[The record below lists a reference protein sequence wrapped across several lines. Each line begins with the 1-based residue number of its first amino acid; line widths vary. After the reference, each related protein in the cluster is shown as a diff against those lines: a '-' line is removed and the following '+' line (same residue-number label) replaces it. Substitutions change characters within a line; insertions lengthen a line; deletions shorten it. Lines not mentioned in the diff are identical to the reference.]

1 MGELLRPPPPRS
13 ARERLAAR
21 WAAVTPAR
29 VASGAGAVLL
39 VAVTAWWLLR
49 PGRLPVE
56 ATLPR
61 APTTAA
67 RSAVATTSGRAAGD
81 AATTTVAPGATTTAA
96 PIVVQAAGAVAR
108 PGVYRLPPG
117 ARVADLVDAAGGPT
131 ADAAVEEVALAAR
144 LADGQR
150 VVVPRVGDPTTV
162 ATAPTGAG
170 PGATGATGASGASG
184 ASGGPL
190 DLNAASAADLD
201 RLPGVGPA
209 TATAIVRYREQHGPF
224 TSVEQLGEVPGI
236 GPAKLD
242 ALRPLVTVTP

>member
-61 APTTAA
+61 ASTTAA
-67 RSAVATTSGRAAGD
+67 TRTAAGPP
-81 AATTTVAPGATTTAA
+81 AAGAATPATGAATGPAAPAPTTTVAEL
-96 PIVVQAAGAVAR
+96 IVVQAAGAVLR
-108 PGVYRLPPG
+108 PGVYRLAVG
-117 ARVADLVDAAGGPT
+117 ARVADLVDAAGGP
-131 ADAAVEEVALAAR
+131 APDAAVEEVSLAAR

-150 VVVPRVGDPTTV
+150 VVVPRLGDPTTV
-162 ATAPTGAG
+162 PAAPAGTAPAAAGTTTGQ
-170 PGATGATGASGASG
+170 
-184 ASGGPL
+184 L
-190 DLNAASAADLD
+190 DLNAATAADLD

-224 TSVEQLGEVPGI
+224 TNVEQLGEVPGI
-236 GPAKLD
+236 GPAKLE
-242 ALRPLVTVTP
+242 ALRPLVTVGP

>member
-67 RSAVATTSGRAAGD
+67 ARTAAGPVAGSVAGGSAGAGGST
-81 AATTTVAPGATTTAA
+81 AAPTGATTTTAE

-131 ADAAVEEVALAAR
+131 PDAAVEEVSLAAR

-162 ATAPTGAG
+162 AAAPTGTS
-170 PGATGATGASGASG
+170 PGAPGAPA
-184 ASGGPL
+184 GPL
-190 DLNAASAADLD
+190 DLNAASTADLD

-242 ALRPLVTVTP
+242 TLRPLVTVRP